1 MARQSKQNTE
11 VENYL
16 YQAWY
21 IDTNIASCVNELNA
35 IRVKAYSAP
44 TANYSDIVVI
54 GGEKHS
60 KTEDCALKVLE
71 YEEKLKGLMQDYV
84 KLKAEIQ
91 DIIEAVTDMRERTI
105 LRLRFIERLS
115 FEDIAIC
122 IAYSEST
129 AKRVYKEAIK
139 KLKIS

>member
-1 MARQSKQNTE
+1 MSRVNNNNNE

-21 IDTNIASCVNELNA
+21 IDTNIASCINELNA
-35 IRVKAYSAP
+35 IRIKAYSAP
-44 TANYSDIVVI
+44 TANYNDIVVT

-60 KTEDCALKVLE
+60 KTEDNALRVLE
-71 YEEKLKGLMQDYV
+71 YEEKLKALMEQYA

-91 DIIEAVTDMRERTI
+91 EVIEGVKDMRERTI

-115 FEDIAIC
+115 FRDIAIC
-122 IAYSEST
+122 IAYSKSQVE
-129 AKRVYKEAIK
+129 RIYQEAIK
-139 KLKIS
+139 KVKIS